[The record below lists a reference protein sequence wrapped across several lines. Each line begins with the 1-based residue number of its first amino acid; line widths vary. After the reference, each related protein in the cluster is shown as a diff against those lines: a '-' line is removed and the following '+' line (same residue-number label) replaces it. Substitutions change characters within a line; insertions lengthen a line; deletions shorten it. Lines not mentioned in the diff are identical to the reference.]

1 MEEAH
6 TGSNKTFT
14 LQYINASNQHLVHLK
29 LMQNYMSII
38 SQWKFKKYVYI
49 IYDMHKYWNTLTI
62 YTRERMVESSHT

>member
-49 IYDMHKYWNTLTI
+49 IYDCINIEIL
-62 YTRERMVESSHT
+62 